1 MKKGRSKKVNTTGKK
16 LTPEMRAKVVK
27 FVEENLPLLILI
39 AEEQAER
46 KGILIQFKNGKPT
59 GWLEDLIAVGVYGIC
74 RGALAWQQKIIEQRP
89 VSNFE
94 SELRQAARVR
104 VKHLAGRINKFPDLL
119 EDTSFR
125 DGLDIPDTSD
135 HDEIV

>member
-1 MKKGRSKKVNTTGKK
+1 MKKGSSKRVNTTGKK
-16 LTPEMRAKVVK
+16 LTPEMRARVVN

-46 KGILIQFKNGKPT
+46 RGIPIQFKNGKPT

-104 VKHLAGRINKFPDLL
+104 VKHLAGRIKKFPELL
-119 EDTSFR
+119 EDWMDKSA
-125 DGLDIPDTSD
+125 I
-135 HDEIV
+135 DEYSEKN